1 MDSKKT
7 LAAIAFSIGF
17 LQMYNDIMKSDDV
30 DEKSKN
36 TVLLSVVAS
45 TAWLIYQSRQHG
57 LSFPVIYTTLSLMV
71 QVYILNKILIKENEK
86 NMFKIQ

>member
-7 LAAIAFSIGF
+7 LAVIAFSIGF
-17 LQMYNDIMKSDDV
+17 LQMYNDIMKSDEV

-45 TAWLIYQSRQHG
+45 IVWLIYQSRQHG
-57 LSFPVIYTTLSLMV
+57 LSFPVMYTTLSLMV

>member
-7 LAAIAFSIGF
+7 LAVIAFSIGF

-36 TVLLSVVAS
+36 TVILSVVAS
-45 TAWLIYQSRQHG
+45 TAWLIYQARQYG
-57 LSFPVIYTTLSLMV
+57 LSFPVMYTTLGLMV

-86 NMFKIQ
+86 NIFKIQ